1 MTDHPP
7 IVLGQLAGH
16 ISAGARRVAILGA
29 TAEAVLLAPHVRE
42 LVGDDAL
49 LGVFDPETPAEA
61 SPPLQPWSTLG
72 PSRPDVLV
80 VATDAD
86 KERLLRAAAA
96 VFDPLGHLPSVVLTG
111 LAHQHYDDPT
121 FAELE
126 RPALVPSYA
135 TGHANTRI
143 HLYQVLQL
151 AAHHNL
157 KGAIVELGAF
167 KGGTTVWLARAAAAL
182 GLNGATVIGFDSWD
196 GFPQRRS
203 LLDLYE
209 HPRCVFRDF
218 DAVRAYTAPFNIEL
232 VAGDI
237 AETAPS
243 RLVSEPILLTFVD
256 TDNYSGARAALKTI
270 VPNLVV
276 GGAIVFDHYYT
287 TVDFLYT
294 IGERMVAREILAD
307 SGLLQLHGTG
317 VFTKIA

>member
-1 MTDHPP
+1 MTDRLP
-7 IVLGQLAGH
+7 ILLGQLAGH

-42 LVGDDAL
+42 LAGDEAL
-49 LGVFDPETPAEA
+49 LGLFDPEIPAET
-61 SPPLQPWSTLG
+61 SPPIQPWSTLG
-72 PSRPDVLV
+72 PSHPDVLV
-80 VATDAD
+80 IATDAD

-96 VFDPLGHLPSVVLTG
+96 VFDPLGHLPSVVLAG
-111 LAHQHYDDPT
+111 LAHQQYDDPM

-157 KGAIVELGAF
+157 EGAIVELGAF
-167 KGGTTVWLARAAAAL
+167 KGGTTVWLARTAAAL
-182 GLNGATVIGFDSWD
+182 GLNGATVIGFDSWE
-196 GFPQRRS
+196 GFPPRRS

-237 AETAPS
+237 AETVPS
-243 RLVSEPILLTFVD
+243 RLVSEPVLLTFVD
-256 TDNYSGARAALKTI
+256 TDNYSGAQAALKTI

-276 GGAIVFDHYYT
+276 GGTIIFDHYYT
-287 TVDFLYT
+287 TSDYLYT
-294 IGERMVAREILAD
+294 IGERMAARQILAG